1 MGMGQVNLYKID
13 GNKKEDFLNKL
24 SENFEFIGEQDY
36 NSLDN
41 NEKVYTVGTYVHVPE
56 ERKKPEWQWILDE
69 YDYEI
74 EGTAGSPR
82 AVLVIE
88 SVDAT
93 YAVRSK
99 CKLFAAKYFINSLS
113 SAKSSNLCLNSTTPL

>member
-1 MGMGQVNLYKID
+1 MGQVNLYKID

-24 SENFEFIGEQDY
+24 SEKFEFIGEQDY

-41 NEKVYTVGTYVHVPE
+41 NEHVYTVGTYVHVPE
-56 ERKKPEWQWILDE
+56 ERKIPEWQWILDE

-88 SVDAT
+88 SPCEMENG
-93 YAVRSK
+93 RMS
-99 CKLFAAKYFINSLS
+99 
-113 SAKSSNLCLNSTTPL
+113 

>member
-41 NEKVYTVGTYVHVPE
+41 NEKVYVMSIGEKTLVFSA
-56 ERKKPEWQWILDE
+56 DE
-69 YDYEI
+69 
-74 EGTAGSPR
+74 
-82 AVLVIE
+82 
-88 SVDAT
+88 
-93 YAVRSK
+93 K
-99 CKLFAAKYFINSLS
+99 CAELFNKMVKLNR
-113 SAKSSNLCLNSTTPL
+113 